1 MDDFS
6 TNRHENQ
13 QIHQPAPTRHPDLSF
28 SDGNLAVLTGNTY
41 FLVHNGLLCRH
52 SIPLQHAAKAIDLRI
67 QLEGRP
73 VLHLP
78 DSSHDMARFL
88 SALYDGL

>member
-6 TNRHENQ
+6 TNRHE
-13 QIHQPAPTRHPDLSF
+13 ISLPTTPARHPDLSF
-28 SDGNLAVLTGNTY
+28 PDGNLAVLTGAVY

-52 SIPLQHAAKAIDLRI
+52 SVPLQQATKVLDLRI

-73 VLHLP
+73 VLQLP
-78 DSSHDMARFL
+78 DSSQDMCHFL